1 MEYVVLF
8 FKLRLFW
15 KIIYTLFKTIWNQH
29 KYIIKNLACV
39 FQSFSCLYFGHS
51 YCYWPFKIQTSMSWN
66 IICFCTTFF
75 FLYLMGHILI
85 LLRSAC
91 LCAVLIFSSSL
102 MHCCI
107 IYIPQYNKPPPPAL
121 TQSHISP
128 RAIPLGGIGRIDHIA
143 GAVDLWE
150 MGRHC
155 GCHILIPPPWLRP
168 FDAWR
173 GSTRLTYS
181 KSSTLVHT
189 LLLSP
194 FFLHWVRES
203 RCRSSCHTCL
213 DKDEEYIWGEDF
225 PSTVSL
231 NA

>member
-1 MEYVVLF
+1 MKYYLLLYHF
-8 FKLRLFW
+8 FL
-15 KIIYTLFKTIWNQH
+15 
-29 KYIIKNLACV
+29 
-39 FQSFSCLYFGHS
+39 
-51 YCYWPFKIQTSMSWN
+51 
-66 IICFCTTFF
+66 F

-213 DKDEEYIWGEDF
+213 DKDEEYI
-225 PSTVSL
+225 
-231 NA
+231 

>member
-1 MEYVVLF
+1 MKPTRTQSTLLRIWHVFYRVLLAF
-8 FKLRLFW
+8 
-15 KIIYTLFKTIWNQH
+15 TLDTFIR
-29 KYIIKNLACV
+29 
-39 FQSFSCLYFGHS
+39 
-51 YCYWPFKIQTSMSWN
+51 YWPFTIQTSMSWN

-75 FLYLMGHILI
+75 FFCLYLMGHILI

-194 FFLHWVRES
+194 LF
-203 RCRSSCHTCL
+203 SSL
-213 DKDEEYIWGEDF
+213 GEGKQ
-225 PSTVSL
+225 V
-231 NA
+231 

>member
-1 MEYVVLF
+1 MLLTLNNTNINVMKYCLLF
-8 FKLRLFW
+8 
-15 KIIYTLFKTIWNQH
+15 H
-29 KYIIKNLACV
+29 H
-39 FQSFSCLYFGHS
+39 SF
-51 YCYWPFKIQTSMSWN
+51 
-66 IICFCTTFF
+66 FF

-107 IYIPQYNKPPPPAL
+107 IYILQYNKPPLPSTDTKPYF
-121 TQSHISP
+121 TQSHSP
-128 RAIPLGGIGRIDHIA
+128 WRDRKD
-143 GAVDLWE
+143 
-150 MGRHC
+150 RSYR
-155 GCHILIPPPWLRP
+155 GCNILIPPPWLRP

-194 FFLHWVRES
+194 FFLHCRVRES

-213 DKDEEYIWGEDF
+213 DRDEEYI
-225 PSTVSL
+225 
-231 NA
+231 

>member
-1 MEYVVLF
+1 MSCGATYYLLSWNF
-8 FKLRLFW
+8 SGKLNT
-15 KIIYTLFKTIWNQH
+15 KCSKQYDTNTNTE
-29 KYIIKNLACV
+29 YIIENLACV
-39 FQSFSCLYFGHS
+39 LQSFTCLYFGHF
-51 YCYWPFKIQTSMSWN
+51 YTLLTLYNTN
-66 IICFCTTFF
+66 INVMKYYLLLYHVFF
-75 FLYLMGHILI
+75 FCLYLMGHILI

-194 FFLHWVRES
+194 LF
-203 RCRSSCHTCL
+203 SSL
-213 DKDEEYIWGEDF
+213 GEGKQ
-225 PSTVSL
+225 V
-231 NA
+231 